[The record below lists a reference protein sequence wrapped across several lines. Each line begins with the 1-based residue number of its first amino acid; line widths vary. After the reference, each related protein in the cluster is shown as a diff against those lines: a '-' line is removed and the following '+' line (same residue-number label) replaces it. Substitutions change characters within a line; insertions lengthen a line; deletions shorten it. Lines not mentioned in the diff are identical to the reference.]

1 MDSFRFIIVPWL
13 LVLQVAGA
21 LKPPDYSVLSRR
33 IAKAHVAE
41 SAVYCVLLDTLLP
54 RQRVNMHFA
63 PPVSRALCDA
73 RDTGKPVVALG
84 MNHRQGSVL
93 RRGVEVNIESMSPY
107 LASHGFFSSHSTTP
121 MRGFTAF
128 ETTLVGGR
136 RFELVD
142 DPSRTWP
149 PDEPV
154 FTTTVRWLPS
164 PSEEECPPKAIAI
177 AEELQP
183 MIDEWIGLVRSG
195 KREREPQ
202 QLEKLLA
209 DLGPMPGTEDA
220 LYRAFW
226 TAALINPVPALGVA
240 LEVRP
245 MVLESNDA
253 LHTCEIVK
261 YVLSDSIRRL
271 KSMPPGPF
279 EAEPPPRRRS

>member
-1 MDSFRFIIVPWL
+1 
-13 LVLQVAGA
+13 
-21 LKPPDYSVLSRR
+21 
-33 IAKAHVAE
+33 
-41 SAVYCVLLDTLLP
+41 
-54 RQRVNMHFA
+54 
-63 PPVSRALCDA
+63 
-73 RDTGKPVVALG
+73 
-84 MNHRQGSVL
+84 
-93 RRGVEVNIESMSPY
+93 
-107 LASHGFFSSHSTTP
+107 
-121 MRGFTAF
+121 
-128 ETTLVGGR
+128 
-136 RFELVD
+136 
-142 DPSRTWP
+142 
-149 PDEPV
+149 
-154 FTTTVRWLPS
+154 
-164 PSEEECPPKAIAI
+164 
-177 AEELQP
+177 

-202 QLEKLLA
+202 QLEKLLS